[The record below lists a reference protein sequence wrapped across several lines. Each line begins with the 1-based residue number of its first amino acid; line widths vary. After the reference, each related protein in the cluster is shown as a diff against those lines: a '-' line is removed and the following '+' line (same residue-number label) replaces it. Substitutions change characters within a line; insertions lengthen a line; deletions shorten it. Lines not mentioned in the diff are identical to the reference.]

1 MVVIGAFCEYV
12 SRLLSSL
19 SMRAF
24 ENVVECVN
32 TISLIYNHHFSKS
45 SEQLKNYQENERKI
59 IFGIVGCEENS
70 LPYQT
75 GELKWRPQG
84 FKEQKVG
91 TIKLLL
97 SLGEVYSTFYC
108 QILTVIHNS
117 IGKIL

>member
-1 MVVIGAFCEYV
+1 MVLIGAFCEYV

-32 TISLIYNHHFSKS
+32 TISLIFNHHFSKS

-75 GELKWRPQG
+75 GRTKMAPTRVQG
-84 FKEQKVG
+84 TKGRHYQTSLVIGRGLFH
-91 TIKLLL
+91 LLL
-97 SLGEVYSTFYC
+97 PNFDR
-108 QILTVIHNS
+108 NS
-117 IGKIL
+117 QFNW